1 MPPASSTS
9 LLVGF
14 LPGQSVQQAASLPIT
29 VAISPTFSGV
39 LLTSAQ
45 PQSSRFLMGSFLG
58 IGPQTGSVAFA
69 TLIDPHFTG
78 TVLMTR
84 ISGSIVYSAM
94 VAPTFSGTVIIS
106 GAVSPTVV
114 IGPSLTGVVLVGPTI
129 GSLTSSIAIDINFS
143 GTVLI
148 PGAYTSSVIVDTAF
162 AGVRL
167 GSIFIGALPSSVTV
181 FDAFNGTL
189 LLQGAVTTEV
199 AIGPAFT
206 GAAILST
213 VLGGLAS
220 STVTGASYTGSLVA
234 PAMVGGL
241 STSVVV
247 NASFAG
253 RTVLITGSLISTTAI
268 DATFGGSV
276 LVIGTLA
283 AGALVINEDFEGVVI
298 IAPVISGALHPTVS
312 ASAAYVGFVTNG
324 FQSYLQSTTTITPAF
339 NGVLKNIPIL
349 RGSFSVL
356 QPRPFFR
363 DNGLEALL
371 ISGTRD
377 IRAGEVGISF
387 LLDVVELTGSA
398 SILSVS
404 LSITELLDTDQ
415 TTVPHPIIG
424 FLTAFTVDGAQI
436 TITCGTAQQSG
447 ALYLVAAQITLS
459 DPLMPVLSAT
469 MTLSCQE

>member
-29 VAISPTFSGV
+29 VTISPAFSGV
-39 LLTSAQ
+39 LLTSGQ

-58 IGPQTGSVAFA
+58 IGSQIGSVAFA
-69 TLIDPHFTG
+69 TLINPHFTG
-78 TVLMTR
+78 TILMTM
-84 ISGSIVYSAM
+84 ISGSIFYRVI
-94 VAPTFSGTVIIS
+94 VAPTFSGTVITS
-106 GAVSPTVV
+106 GAISPTVV

-129 GSLTSSIAIDINFS
+129 GSLAPSIVIGTNFS

-162 AGVRL
+162 AGIRL
-167 GSIFIGALPSSVTV
+167 GSIFTGALPSSVTI

-189 LLQGAVTTEV
+189 LLQSAVATGLT
-199 AIGPAFT
+199 IGPAFT

-213 VLGGLAS
+213 VTGGLAS

-234 PAMVGGL
+234 PAIAGNF

-253 RTVLITGSLISTTAI
+253 RTVLVTGSLISTTAI
-268 DATFGGSV
+268 DATLGGSV
-276 LVIGTLA
+276 LVIGAFA
-283 AGALVINEDFEGVVI
+283 ASSLVINEDFEGVLV
-298 IAPVISGALHPTVS
+298 IAPVMIGALHSTLS

-324 FQSYLQSTTTITPAF
+324 LQSYLQSTTTITPAF
-339 NGVLKNIPIL
+339 HGVLKNIPIL
-349 RGSFSVL
+349 RGSFSLV
-356 QPRPFFR
+356 QPRPFFQGY
-363 DNGLEALL
+363 GLEALL

-387 LLDVVELTGSA
+387 LLDVVELIGNA

-415 TTVPHPIIG
+415 TTIPHPIIG
-424 FLTAFTVDGAQI
+424 FMTAFTVDGAQI